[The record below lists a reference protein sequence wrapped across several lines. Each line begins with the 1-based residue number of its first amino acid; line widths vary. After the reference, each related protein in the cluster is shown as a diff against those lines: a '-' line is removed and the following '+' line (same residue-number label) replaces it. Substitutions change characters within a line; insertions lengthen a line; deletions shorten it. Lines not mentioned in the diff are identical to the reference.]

1 MNQMNPKLL
10 QQLGLDPDTEP
21 DEEDAIDALLQKT
34 FEIKTFFLTQT
45 VIPLLFEKR
54 IKQLQDLCG
63 LQAQLAPLVPEPVE
77 LIPAKIRSTHA
88 VELIDQWHEE
98 QGRVK
103 LAMSHSEYPSQ
114 LLPIARYWLAI
125 SQTLEK
131 EILAAIP
138 KEALVDMNTTAIAG
152 EIKVSTPVDYLL
164 IKKDL
169 MSHRWSADSNVEFL
183 RLHKK
188 IKRT

>member
-1 MNQMNPKLL
+1 MNHLDSRLL
-10 QQLGLDPDTEP
+10 QQLGLHPDMEP

-45 VIPLLFEKR
+45 VIPPLFEKR

-63 LQAQLAPLVPEPVE
+63 LQEQLSLLVPEPVD
-77 LIPAKIRSTHA
+77 LIPAQIRSIRA
-88 VELIDQWHEE
+88 VDLIDQWHEE

-103 LAMSHSEYPSQ
+103 LAISQSEYPSQ
-114 LLPIARYWLAI
+114 LLPVARYWLAI

-131 EILAAIP
+131 EIHTAIP
-138 KEALVDMNTTAIAG
+138 KETMVDMNMTAVAG
-152 EIKVSTPVDYLL
+152 EIKISTPVDYLL
-164 IKKDL
+164 IKKELLSD
-169 MSHRWSADSNVEFL
+169 RWSADSNMEFL

-188 IKRT
+188 IKHT